1 MFQQV
6 ARKIRARI
14 LSGELAPGEFLPP
27 EKTLAYDLDVSVW
40 VIGAALEELRRQG
53 YIAPSTP
60 GRRARVA
67 EQVEPVRVPL
77 QPHAVVSVRPATED
91 EAASDQGREARVVA
105 GSLVLVVDVNGQI
118 SVYPAVGTVLASD

>member
-77 QPHAVVSVRPATED
+77 QHPADRWSSLLT
-91 EAASDQGREARVVA
+91 STGRSPSTQRSERC
-105 GSLVLVVDVNGQI
+105 SHPT
-118 SVYPAVGTVLASD
+118 S